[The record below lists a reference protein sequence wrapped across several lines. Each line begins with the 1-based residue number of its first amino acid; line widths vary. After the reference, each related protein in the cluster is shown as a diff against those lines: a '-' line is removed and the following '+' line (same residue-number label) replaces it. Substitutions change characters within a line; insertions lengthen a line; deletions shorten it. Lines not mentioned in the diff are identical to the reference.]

1 MNSFTKVA
9 AAVAAGVAVLLG
21 ASLVAVNLI
30 PTPAEAC
37 HCYGHGW
44 GHGAASHGHG
54 QGWAGYC
61 PCPMCSAAVGFE
73 TEKVDRSDPT
83 AALYDDKCG
92 SCHALPSRKIH
103 AAKEWDDVVARME
116 VYAERHE
123 KTMGMKGVTMS
134 PAERKRIMDYLEASA
149 PQ

>member
-9 AAVAAGVAVLLG
+9 VAVAAGVVVIFG
-21 ASLVAVNLI
+21 VSLVAVNVI
-30 PTPAEAC
+30 PTQAEAC
-37 HCYGHGW
+37 SCR
-44 GHGAASHGHG
+44 GHGAAAHGHG

-73 TEKVDRSDPT
+73 TEKVDTADPT

-92 SCHALPSRKIH
+92 SCHALPSRKIYT
-103 AAKEWDDVVARME
+103 AEEWDDVVARME

-123 KTMGMKGVTMS
+123 KTMGMKGMTMS

-149 PQ
+149 PR